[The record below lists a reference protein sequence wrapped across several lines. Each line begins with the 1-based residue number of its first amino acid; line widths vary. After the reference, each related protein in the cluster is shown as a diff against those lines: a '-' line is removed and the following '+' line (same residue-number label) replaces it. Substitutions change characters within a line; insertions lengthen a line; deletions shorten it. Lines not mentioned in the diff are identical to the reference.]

1 MHVETNIFSKK
12 LPMQLDVEKDQAQ
25 ITVYNN
31 EKVYRLLSN
40 VLYKKKF
47 FNENQHS
54 KIYN

>member
-1 MHVETNIFSKK
+1 MHVETNIFSRK
-12 LPMQLDVEKDQAQ
+12 LPMQLDVEKDKTQ
-25 ITVYNN
+25 ITVYDN

>member
-12 LPMQLDVEKDQAQ
+12 LPMQLDVENDNAN

-31 EKVYRLLSN
+31 EKVYQLLSN

-47 FNENQHS
+47 FNENKHS